1 MLLRAI
7 KIHRFSIAIVCI
19 IAVVL
24 LYYLYHINS
33 LDRFRNVYKVG
44 VRARSNQVYVDLR
57 ELLMGAIQATQSGG
71 WEVTTIAR
79 ENDLLV
85 LSKGKTD
92 EGANDPITMADQRS
106 HCIMKHGL
114 QRLFPTITIYSE
126 EDKEKCT
133 RSNYTLDYDGALVK
147 AISNAPNKLVLAS
160 DVTVWLDP
168 LDATQ
173 EYTGEQDSHTQI
185 LITKISINL

>member
-19 IAVVL
+19 IAVVI
-24 LYYLYHINS
+24 LYYLYHVNS
-33 LDRFRNVYKVG
+33 LQRIQNVYHVG
-44 VRARSNQVYVDLR
+44 VQSRNNQIYVDLR
-57 ELLMGAIQATQSGG
+57 ELLLGVIQATRSGG

-79 ENDLLV
+79 EYDFQV

-92 EGANDPITMADQRS
+92 EGANDPITIADERS
-106 HCIMKHGL
+106 HCIMKNGL
-114 QRLFPTITIYSE
+114 KRLFPEITIYSE

-133 RSNYTLDYDGALVK
+133 GSNYTFDYDDDLIK
-147 AISNAPNKLVLAS
+147 AVSIAPNKWVPVS

-173 EYTGEQDSHTQI
+173 EYTGKFSTNS
-185 LITKISINL
+185 LIRIIS